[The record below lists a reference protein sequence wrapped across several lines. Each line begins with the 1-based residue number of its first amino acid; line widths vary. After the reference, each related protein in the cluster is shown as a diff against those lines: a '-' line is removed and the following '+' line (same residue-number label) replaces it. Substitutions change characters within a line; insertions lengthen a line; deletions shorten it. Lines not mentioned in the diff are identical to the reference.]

1 MLTLEVFSLVTRSLV
16 FIKKNRPGSSLSG
29 NVLGNIGSMQ
39 LDSASESRKGTSMGY
54 QYVVYEK
61 KGHIAYVTINRP
73 EVMNALHY
81 DTNVELSDAFDDF
94 KQDDECWIAIITGA
108 GNRAFS
114 AGNDLKATAVA
125 TARGEKLPALDEHV
139 RFGGITGSFVC
150 DKPIIAAVNGI
161 ALGGGFEIALAADL
175 IIAAEHARFGLPE
188 PRVGLIAAAGGV
200 HRLPQQIPL
209 KQAMGMLL
217 TGRQITA
224 QDAYRLGLINEVV
237 PAEDLM
243 AAAERWANEILEC
256 SPLSVRLTKEAALS
270 GLIYSVEEA
279 MRLDLPRLHR
289 LLISQDFVEGP
300 KAFAEKRKPN
310 WKGR

>member
-1 MLTLEVFSLVTRSLV
+1 MS
-16 FIKKNRPGSSLSG
+16 
-29 NVLGNIGSMQ
+29 
-39 LDSASESRKGTSMGY
+39 Y
-54 QYVVYEK
+54 QYVIYEK

-81 DTNVELSDAFDDF
+81 DTSVELSEAFDDF
-94 KQDDECWIAIITGA
+94 KQDDESWVAIITGA

-114 AGNDLKATAVA
+114 AGNDLKATAAA
-125 TARGEKLPALDEHV
+125 TAKGEKRPDFSEHV
-139 RFGGITGSFVC
+139 RFGGITGDFVC
-150 DKPIIAAVNGI
+150 DKPIIAAVNGV

-217 TGRQITA
+217 TGRQIPA
-224 QDAYRLGLINEVV
+224 QEAYRLGLVNEVV
-237 PAEDLM
+237 PGTDLM
-243 AAAERWANEILEC
+243 AATERWANEILEC
-256 SPLSVRLTKEAALS
+256 SPLSVRLTKEAALA
-270 GLIYSVEEA
+270 GLNSSVEEV
-279 MRLDLPRLHR
+279 MHMDRPRLQR
-289 LLISQDFVEGP
+289 LFASQDFVEGP

-310 WKGR
+310 WTGR